1 LKGIATMRLIPRKD
15 FETMSYAVITGT
27 RFIPLLCR
35 IVLGAAFFFSGWHL
49 CFQEVSFTPEQ
60 IQLLDGAP
68 AEGAAAIAV
77 PVAMVQDDNT
87 KKADTSAVKPAEPV
101 QAAASL
107 PIAPLGPLAPKHA
120 KDSVDDGL
128 SRHAAARLTLGLR
141 EAGFDGWAE
150 PVAWGVAVAQ
160 LLGGALIFVGLLT
173 RLWAFVMVVMLGA
186 SFWFI
191 TIERAGMFDRNPFEW
206 AADVAAFQ
214 EMFFVLAMFVLS
226 FGVLCTGPGM
236 LALDAVLW
244 PGKKSTGSQMPP
256 ATK

>member
-1 LKGIATMRLIPRKD
+1 
-15 FETMSYAVITGT
+15 MSCAVITGT

-35 IVLGAAFFFSGWHL
+35 VVLGAAFFFSGWHL

-68 AEGAAAIAV
+68 AEGTAAIAV
-77 PVAMVQDDNT
+77 PVAMVQEPSDST
-87 KKADTSAVKPAEPV
+87 KADTPAAKPAEPV
-101 QAAASL
+101 QAVASP

-120 KDSVDDGL
+120 KPSVDNRL
-128 SRHAAARLTLGLR
+128 SRAAAARLTLGLR
-141 EAGFDGWAE
+141 EAGFNAWAE
-150 PVAWGVAVAQ
+150 PVAWGAAVAQ

-173 RLWAFVMVVMLGA
+173 RLWAFMMVVMLGA

-206 AADVAAFQ
+206 AADVVAFQ

-244 PGKKSTGSQMPP
+244 PGKKPIGSQMPP
-256 ATK
+256 ATKS